1 MGGSIA
7 LVQLTELK
15 HQRMKQCAEFQQR
28 SRWQPPYALTTALEL
43 QAIEIPRLPKGRA
56 MLNGIT
62 VVVPSANER
71 RNLVGINEVTWSFPV
86 DVVMVEQCLCVS
98 PACTWAMFAGWL
110 NLEELIVLAE
120 SMMRRDGRLRR
131 TTIEELTAYLDSAR
145 EFTEAVFEETGRRPN
160 MFRGYANCRRALRVI
175 QEGTDSSMET
185 RTRLVPLK
193 YGIDAPCVNYKIGV
207 KRLNRAVYLDL
218 AYPEYKICIE
228 FDGGHHA
235 GQWLEDARRRQA
247 IEDEKWRYIQV
258 TKLDLGDEWSEEA
271 LVRRIADKIQEV
283 TGIPVPVTARKTI
296 QQVCDAR
303 AMRRKPLYE
312 RIGFEPLLP
321 RVPNAN
327 ADFPD
332 ADDLDGIA

>member
-110 NLEELIVLAE
+110 NL
-120 SMMRRDGRLRR
+120 
-131 TTIEELTAYLDSAR
+131 
-145 EFTEAVFEETGRRPN
+145 
-160 MFRGYANCRRALRVI
+160 
-175 QEGTDSSMET
+175 
-185 RTRLVPLK
+185 
-193 YGIDAPCVNYKIGV
+193 
-207 KRLNRAVYLDL
+207 
-218 AYPEYKICIE
+218 
-228 FDGGHHA
+228 
-235 GQWLEDARRRQA
+235 
-247 IEDEKWRYIQV
+247 
-258 TKLDLGDEWSEEA
+258 
-271 LVRRIADKIQEV
+271 
-283 TGIPVPVTARKTI
+283 
-296 QQVCDAR
+296 
-303 AMRRKPLYE
+303 
-312 RIGFEPLLP
+312 
-321 RVPNAN
+321 
-327 ADFPD
+327 
-332 ADDLDGIA
+332 

>member
-62 VVVPSANER
+62 VVVSSANER

-145 EFTEAVFEETGRRPN
+145 EFTEAVFE
-160 MFRGYANCRRALRVI
+160 
-175 QEGTDSSMET
+175 
-185 RTRLVPLK
+185 
-193 YGIDAPCVNYKIGV
+193 
-207 KRLNRAVYLDL
+207 
-218 AYPEYKICIE
+218 
-228 FDGGHHA
+228 
-235 GQWLEDARRRQA
+235 
-247 IEDEKWRYIQV
+247 
-258 TKLDLGDEWSEEA
+258 
-271 LVRRIADKIQEV
+271 
-283 TGIPVPVTARKTI
+283 
-296 QQVCDAR
+296 
-303 AMRRKPLYE
+303 
-312 RIGFEPLLP
+312 
-321 RVPNAN
+321 
-327 ADFPD
+327 
-332 ADDLDGIA
+332 

>member
-1 MGGSIA
+1 MGGSVA

-98 PACTWAMFAGWL
+98 PVCTWAMFDGWL

-145 EFTEAVFEETGRRPN
+145 EFAEAVFEETGRRPN
-160 MFRGYANCRRALRVI
+160 MFRGYANCRRAL
-175 QEGTDSSMET
+175 
-185 RTRLVPLK
+185 
-193 YGIDAPCVNYKIGV
+193 CV
-207 KRLNRAVYLDL
+207 
-218 AYPEYKICIE
+218 
-228 FDGGHHA
+228 
-235 GQWLEDARRRQA
+235 
-247 IEDEKWRYIQV
+247 
-258 TKLDLGDEWSEEA
+258 
-271 LVRRIADKIQEV
+271 IQEV